1 MPVTLHL
8 YDPPNPGPRWFPFA
22 GVRPL
27 SELRAGIWRIRER
40 WEGLLEAETL
50 SIMADHVVGFHEL
63 DEPEVV
69 ATRTVNGPAVVAAS
83 WFAPSGAPIEF
94 GKDTRRLIH
103 DGQTVAWLVAAGQSW
118 TGPSDEGA
126 AVEIEGLL
134 LEGSADLLTAL
145 EGYLQGDC
153 ADFLTAPHDE
163 IPDGCLV
170 IGDPAEVVILGA
182 AVEPGVVFDTR
193 HGAVIVEEGTEV
205 RCGTRLEGPFYAGAR
220 CRILGGHLRASVLG
234 PRSTVR
240 GELSNTVFLGFS
252 NKSHDG
258 FVGHS
263 VLGTWVNLGAGTT
276 TSNLKNTYGEVQLEV
291 AGERLATGRQFLGTI
306 FGDHA
311 KTGIGTL
318 LSTGTV
324 VGAGANIF
332 GAGPVPKYVAP
343 LAWGGVSA
351 ERMDQPGF
359 LRVAERV
366 MPRREIAFTPE
377 RRQSL
382 EATWRRLSAG

>member
-1 MPVTLHL
+1 MPVALHL
-8 YDPPNPGPRWFPFA
+8 FDPPAPGPAWFPFG
-22 GVRPL
+22 GVRPF
-27 SELRAGIWRIRER
+27 SELRAGAWRIRER
-40 WEGLLEAETL
+40 WEGVLDGETVA
-50 SIMADHVVGFHEL
+50 IMADHVAGFHEL

-69 ATRTVNGPAVVAAS
+69 ATRPVKGPAVVAAS
-83 WFAPSGAPIEF
+83 WFAPAGTPVEY
-94 GKDTRRLIH
+94 GKDTRRLVH
-103 DGQTVAWLVAAGQSW
+103 EGQTVAWLVAAGQTWS
-118 TGPSDEGA
+118 GPNDDGTA
-126 AVEIEGLL
+126 AEIEGML
-134 LEGSADLLTAL
+134 LEGSADLVTAL
-145 EGYLQGDC
+145 EGFLQGDC
-153 ADFLTAPHDE
+153 ADFLSAPHDP

-170 IGDPAEVVILGA
+170 IGDPAEVILLGA
-182 AVEPGVVFDTR
+182 TVEPGVVFDTR
-193 HGAVIVEEGTEV
+193 HGAIVIEEGTEV
-205 RCGTRLEGPFYAGAR
+205 RCGTRLEGPFYAAAR

-234 PRSTVR
+234 PRSSVK
-240 GELSNTVFLGFS
+240 GELSTSVFLGFS

-311 KTGIGTL
+311 KTAIGSMF
-318 LSTGTV
+318 STGTV
-324 VGAGANIF
+324 VGAGANVF
-332 GAGPVPKYVAP
+332 GAGPIPKYVRP
-343 LAWGGVSA
+343 LAWGTGP

-366 MPRREIAFTPE
+366 MPRREIEFTPA

-382 EATWRRLSAG
+382 AQMWQRLCGP